1 MVHIAPKKTVERDI
15 LVSPQT
21 YKVIVEYKKKL
32 NAPDHH
38 VMFKAGKGSNQANMW
53 VKKLKRFYEKHAI
66 KVKSHD
72 FRTTLVTDLYNS
84 EKDIVKV

>member
-1 MVHIAPKKTVERDI
+1 MIRIMPKKTVERDI
-15 LVSPQT
+15 FVSLQT
-21 YKVIVEYKKKL
+21 YDAVVVYQKKL
-32 NAPDHH
+32 NAPDHQ
-38 VMFKAGKGSNQANMW
+38 VMFKAGKGSNPANKW
-53 VKKLKRFYEKHAI
+53 VKKLKRFYEKHDM